1 MNKSLMFCLSLVLL
15 LSSALTLGSE
25 KSWKIIELQGRVS
38 ITHSGYAAKWAQL
51 NDTFSAGDI
60 LRTSANSRASLIRDK
75 ESFIIQANSELI
87 LPKLRN
93 SAADTHFFQTLGIV
107 LFSAKKK
114 NRQHFKV
121 ETRYGAAIVKGTTFS
136 TQVDERNFRVQVF
149 EGVVNIAKDDRKSA
163 VDVRAGEQVAVS
175 RQATK
180 SILVSK
186 SKNVK
191 NLNKHYAEDVQAL
204 AAAYLSQIDIAAQD
218 SAAPINEIIPEN
230 PKKAKNKS
238 AEELP
243 ESETEASSSDA
254 NIEASS
260 SDTAVGEDQLNASGV
275 NTAVVK
281 EQSNVDRSDPVVREV
296 KGKKPADKD
305 KDKDKGK
312 GKGKGKGKKSERDD
326 KSGGK
331 DRGKKSERDD
341 KADHKDR
348 GKKSDRDDK
357 ADHKDRGKKSD
368 RDDKADHK
376 DRGKKSER
384 DDKADHKDKGKKSG
398 GGDKSAG
405 KDKGKKSG
413 GGDKSGGKDKG
424 KKSGGGDKS
433 GGKDKGKKSGGGDKS
448 GGKDKGKKSGGGDKS
463 GGNDKGKKSG
473 GGDKS
478 GGKDKGKKSG
488 GGDKSG
494 GNDKGKKSGGG
505 DKSGGKDKGKKSGG
519 GDKSGGKDRG
529 KKSAGKGK
537 GKHTDD

>member
-1 MNKSLMFCLSLVLL
+1 MGIKGLCMNKSLMFFLSLVLL

-93 SAADTHFFQTLGIV
+93 SGADTYFFQTLGTV

-136 TQVDERNFRVQVF
+136 TQVDERNFRLQVF

-175 RQATK
+175 RQTKK
-180 SILVSK
+180 SIAVSK

-218 SAAPINEIIPEN
+218 SAAPIKEVIPAS
-230 PKKAKNKS
+230 PKKVKNKS
-238 AEELP
+238 VEELP
-243 ESETEASSSDA
+243 ESEAEASTSAAD
-254 NIEASS
+254 IEVSS
-260 SDTAVGEDQLNASGV
+260 SDTPVGEDQLNASGA
-275 NTAVVK
+275 NTVVVK
-281 EQSNVDRSDPVVREV
+281 EGANVDRSDPVVREV
-296 KGKKPADKD
+296 KGKKSGGDDKSAD

-312 GKGKGKGKKSERDD
+312 KSDRDD
-326 KSGGK
+326 KT
-331 DRGKKSERDD
+331 DD
-341 KADHKDR
+341 KDQ

-357 ADHKDRGKKSD
+357 ADDKDQGKKSD
-368 RDDKADHK
+368 RDDKADDK
-376 DRGKKSER
+376 DQGKKSDR
-384 DDKADHKDKGKKSG
+384 DDKADDKDQGKKSDRDDKADDKDQG
-398 GGDKSAG
+398 KKSDRDDKADDKDQGKKSDRDDKSGG
-405 KDKGKKSG
+405 KDKAKKSG

-463 GGNDKGKKSG
+463 GGKDKDNKSD

-478 GGKDKGKKSG
+478 SDKDKGKKSG
-488 GGDKSG
+488 GGDKS
-494 GNDKGKKSGGG
+494 S
-505 DKSGGKDKGKKSGG
+505 GKDK
-519 GDKSGGKDRG
+519 G

-537 GKHTDD
+537 HTDD